1 MHTACLWSEKLP
13 FAGYSVEKELL
24 QSGLCPE
31 PRLGRS
37 WGPKAP
43 LRSLAGALCTP
54 WGHRHSS
61 SSCDEIAVK
70 DPARLSA
77 AAILYRAGV
86 SGVPARPARLNVA
99 P

>member
-1 MHTACLWSEKLP
+1 SSMHTACLWSEKLP

-37 WGPKAP
+37 WGPKSPTP
-43 LRSLAGALCTP
+43 LPRRRAVRAL
-54 WGHRHSS
+54 GHRHSS

-77 AAILYRAGV
+77 AAFFTERGFQGSPRGRRYPM
-86 SGVPARPARLNVA
+86 S
-99 P
+99 